1 MCSVVLHRQY
11 KHQHMHI
18 LGLCQRC
25 AGRPSLIY
33 SLGLLNIFVVLC
45 SSTCILFRFHLMDKV
60 CLNWRSPI
68 SVASQHSL
76 LAICARS
83 SLITCFDTQCSFLLT
98 WIKMNRQTLCLTLPL
113 HLFQFVALQLSRQA
127 KEVEIYFRKSSR
139 NGSFVKEETGT
150 DEAKADRLDG
160 LERLKE
166 EKSLAELYPSLAS
179 GVGDLVILS
188 PK

>member
-1 MCSVVLHRQY
+1 
-11 KHQHMHI
+11 
-18 LGLCQRC
+18 
-25 AGRPSLIY
+25 
-33 SLGLLNIFVVLC
+33 
-45 SSTCILFRFHLMDKV
+45 
-60 CLNWRSPI
+60 
-68 SVASQHSL
+68 
-76 LAICARS
+76 
-83 SLITCFDTQCSFLLT
+83 
-98 WIKMNRQTLCLTLPL
+98 MNRQTLCLTLPL

-188 PK
+188 SQ